1 MASLNDLKPE
11 ITTNSS
17 DGFVL
22 ESADSVRFGDEY
34 NPEERERNRQILFG
48 ELLCGLLM
56 GEPVW
61 TNAIFAF
68 DSAGMV
74 QVLGAIARAFH
85 RESARSNQHL
95 PMIIAA
101 YGGDVLPGQK
111 TARPWSNP
119 NEFFLRKNL

>member
-74 QVLGAIARAFH
+74 QVLGAI
-85 RESARSNQHL
+85 
-95 PMIIAA
+95 
-101 YGGDVLPGQK
+101 
-111 TARPWSNP
+111 
-119 NEFFLRKNL
+119 